1 MRNDIDSIGCILKG
15 RKWEKS
21 SGNKS
26 VQKCKSVYRLR
37 SPSRCGSSTGQSL
50 WWSRGQPVWGLR
62 MYRGLRRSLSL
73 EMELQE
79 ETRPKNQPDSLDTSE
94 GKISPKS
101 DINILPLRSL
111 SPLSIFTSAAVASNQ
126 GRSHP
131 WGCICSYWGGN
142 ALKLDVK

>member
-1 MRNDIDSIGCILKG
+1 M
-15 RKWEKS
+15 
-21 SGNKS
+21 
-26 VQKCKSVYRLR
+26 
-37 SPSRCGSSTGQSL
+37 
-50 WWSRGQPVWGLR
+50 WGLR

-126 GRSHP
+126 GGSHP
-131 WGCICSYWGGN
+131 
-142 ALKLDVK
+142 